1 MKVYRFESIPLAI
14 PIFLMETGIKNIDK
28 TEEAIF
34 IFFAIKKKTKAKI
47 KTITKMFKQIKDNGG
62 KTTSCMKV
70 KSSFSEP

>member
-1 MKVYRFESIPLAI
+1 MEVSVSILSEKDNYISAI
-14 PIFLMETGIKNIDK
+14 KKIDK

-47 KTITKMFKQIKDNGG
+47 KTIMKMFKQIKDNGG

-70 KSSFSEP
+70 KSSFREP